1 MFVDTHA
8 HLDFDSFNEDRE
20 VVIQRAIQNQV
31 LAIITIGTDLKSSKN
46 AVLLAEKYASIY
58 AAVGIH
64 PSDCAEA
71 EDNDFE
77 EIREL
82 AKHEKVVAIGE
93 VGLDYYRMHA
103 EKDKQKDTFG
113 RQIKLA
119 RELKLPLIIHNRDA
133 HEDVY
138 NMIISEKATEVGG
151 VLHSFTGDEKFLENI
166 LLTNFHISFTG
177 AITYKNN
184 DSEALIANVPLE
196 RLLLETDSPFL
207 SPMPL
212 RGKRNEPSLIVHTA
226 KRIAEIRGITI
237 DQLAEVTSE
246 NAGALFQIK
255 F

>member
-1 MFVDTHA
+1 MFIDTHA
-8 HLDFDSFNEDRE
+8 HLDFDSFDNDRE

-71 EDNDFE
+71 EENDFE

-82 AKHEKVVAIGE
+82 AKHEKVIAIGE

-113 RQIKLA
+113 RQIELA
-119 RELKLPLIIHNRDA
+119 RELNLPLIIHNREA
-133 HEDVY
+133 HKDVY
-138 NMIISEKATEVGG
+138 DMIVSEKATEVGG
-151 VLHSFTGDEKFLENI
+151 VLHSFTGDESYLENI

-207 SPMPL
+207 TPMPL

-226 KRIAEIRGITI
+226 KRIAEIRGITV

-246 NAGALFQIK
+246 NAGALFRIK

>member
-8 HLDFDSFNEDRE
+8 HLDFESFDEDRE

-82 AKHEKVVAIGE
+82 AQHEKVIAIGE
-93 VGLDYYRMHA
+93 VGLDYYRMYA

-119 RELKLPLIIHNRDA
+119 RELNLPLIIHNRDA

-138 NMIISEKATEVGG
+138 NMILSEKATEVGG
-151 VLHSFTGDEKFLENI
+151 VLHSFTGDENYLENI

-207 SPMPL
+207 TPVPL
-212 RGKRNEPSLIVHTA
+212 RGKRNEPSLIIHTA
-226 KRIAEIRGITI
+226 KRIAAIRGITV
-237 DQLAEVTSE
+237 DQLAAVTSE

>member
-8 HLDFDSFNEDRE
+8 HLDFNSFDNDRE

-71 EDNDFE
+71 ENHDFE

-93 VGLDYYRMHA
+93 VGLDYYRMYA
-103 EKDKQKDTFG
+103 EKDKQKDTFA

-119 RELKLPLIIHNRDA
+119 REMQLPLIIHNRDA

-138 NMIISEKATEVGG
+138 NMIVSEKATEVGG
-151 VLHSFTGDEKFLENI
+151 VLHSFTGDDKYLENI

-177 AITYKNN
+177 AITYKNSN
-184 DSEALIANVPLE
+184 SEALVAKVPLE

-207 SPMPL
+207 TPVPL

-226 KRIAEIRGITI
+226 KKIAEIREMNI
-237 DQLAEVTSE
+237 DELAKVTSE
-246 NAGALFQIK
+246 NAGALFKIN

>member
-151 VLHSFTGDEKFLENI
+151 VFHSFTGDEKFLENI

-207 SPMPL
+207 SPIPL